1 MSAQEDDLRD
11 LYELYALGI
20 LEEPERT
27 QIEEAIRSGD
37 PEARKRLREAMR
49 NNAALLAST
58 KIVEPPERLR
68 KRVLSIAGVN
78 HRAWG
83 WQAFWVTA
91 TASLLL
97 ASVYLGTQWNKE
109 VKELAAA
116 RTEVQRLL
124 KEAAETNAELAQAK
138 NVLSFLQ
145 AAETRVVSFGPE
157 EPKPR
162 GRVLLNPSRGVLLIA
177 SNLPPAPAGRI
188 YEMWI
193 IPKGGAPIPAGL
205 FQTTA
210 AGNALHLQE
219 GALGLDST
227 IAVTLEPEAG
237 SAAPTTTP

>member
-1 MSAQEDDLRD
+1 MAQFFINRPIFAWVIALFILVMGGVAITQLPISQYPRVAPPSIVISAAYPGASAKTLEDSV
-11 LYELYALGI
+11 I
-20 LEEPERT
+20 SVIEREMNGSPGLIYMEST
-27 QIEEAIRSGD
+27 SQANGSG
-37 PEARKRLREAMR
+37 
-49 NNAALLAST
+49 SIT
-58 KIVEPPERLR
+58 
-68 KRVLSIAGVN
+68 LSFETG
-78 HRAWG
+78 
-83 WQAFWVTA
+83 
-91 TASLLL
+91 
-97 ASVYLGTQWNKE
+97 
-109 VKELAAA
+109 
-116 RTEVQRLL
+116 
-124 KEAAETNAELAQAK
+124 TNAELAQAK

-237 SAAPTTTP
+237 SAAPTTTPLFAAGV